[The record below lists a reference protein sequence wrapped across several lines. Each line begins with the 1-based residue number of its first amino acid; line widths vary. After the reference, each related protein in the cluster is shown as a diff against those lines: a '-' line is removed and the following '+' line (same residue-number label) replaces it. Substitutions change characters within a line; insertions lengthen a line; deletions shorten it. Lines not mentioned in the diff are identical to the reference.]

1 MKFFRTLKKLKYNF
15 VSLSLALAVSLTT
28 LPYIAEPIQV
38 QATELTNA
46 GGTGGNGEGADGGQ
60 GTQVVTNGPKA
71 SKQFWLLYITD
82 ENGSVKS
89 PVAMYK
95 SQDFST
101 DMTYILTRPEHGSLA
116 PSIIDT
122 TTPAFGW
129 SFNERGQGRGTLV
142 KQWMIQKDSVSGQ
155 PQAATV
161 IEQLWGTDM
170 AEQWVANQWYLCLEN
185 GMWCNI
191 YLNGRDTGVS
201 FAGTSYG
208 WGAIQNTLGLPEK
221 GDSKISRYTNSVLP
235 NSSRLQFTQT
245 GVQKPVNSG
254 KVTNTDMIL
263 YGHGMVIIWA
273 GDLGAQTT
281 CDEPLQPAPHP
292 APLESQG
299 KTTIVKNYRTLQ
311 SDNTYTDDG
320 CHARTN
326 VSNKII
332 IEEEEEYKVVGWV
345 TTNATTSPIDSITTT
360 NTNTHRGVIFLHTKQ
375 IPKPI
380 NLKSF

>member
-1 MKFFRTLKKLKYNF
+1 MNFHKTIKKIKSNM
-15 VSLSLALAVSLTT
+15 LSLFLAIAVSLTT
-28 LPYIAEPIQV
+28 LPYIIEPIQV

-46 GGTGGNGEGADGGQ
+46 GGTGGNGEGENGGQ

-71 SKQFWLLYITD
+71 SKQFWLVYITD

-89 PVAMYK
+89 PVVLIQN
-95 SQDFST
+95 SEFSC
-101 DMTYILTRPEHGSLA
+101 DMEYVVTRPEHGSLSY
-116 PSIIDT
+116 SIKRT
-122 TTPAFGW
+122 GTPDFGW

-142 KQWMIQKDSVSGQ
+142 KQWMIQKNAQGDPKALG
-155 PQAATV
+155 V
-161 IEQLWGTDM
+161 IEELWGLDM
-170 AEQWVANQWYLCLEN
+170 AQNWVANQWYLCLEN

-245 GVQKPVNSG
+245 GVQKPINSG

-299 KTTIVKNYRTLQ
+299 KTQIVKNYRTLLP
-311 SDNTYTDDG
+311 DNTYTDDG
-320 CHARTN
+320 CHTRTN

-345 TTNATTSPIDSITTT
+345 TTNATTHPIDSITT
-360 NTNTHRGVIFLHTKQ
+360 NTERVLFFCIQSKSDTH
-375 IPKPI
+375 
-380 NLKSF
+380 

>member
-1 MKFFRTLKKLKYNF
+1 MGKNIKRILLMIFTVVILLLVPRNADTAY
-15 VSLSLALAVSLTT
+15 
-28 LPYIAEPIQV
+28 
-38 QATELTNA
+38 ATELGGS
-46 GGTGGNGEGADGGQ
+46 GGTGGNGEGENGGQ

-71 SKQFWLLYITD
+71 NKQFWLLYITD

-89 PVAMYK
+89 SVVMLK
-95 SQDFST
+95 TQEFNTS
-101 DMTYILTRPEHGSLA
+101 MEYIVTRPEHGSLS
-116 PSIIDT
+116 PSIEKVGSE
-122 TTPAFGW
+122 FGW
-129 SFNERGQGRGTLV
+129 SFNEQGQGRGNLV
-142 KQWMIQKDSVSGQ
+142 KQWMIQKDSSGM
-155 PQAATV
+155 PQAYGV
-161 IEQLWGTDM
+161 IADLWGEDM
-170 AEQWVANQWYLCLEN
+170 ATQWVANQWYLCLEN

-245 GVQKPVNSG
+245 GVQKPISSG

-273 GDLGAQTT
+273 GNLGAQTT

-292 APLESQG
+292 APSESTG
-299 KTTIVKNYRTLQ
+299 LTTVVKNYRTKLP
-311 SDNTYTDDG
+311 DNTYTDDG
-320 CHARTN
+320 CHTRTN

-345 TTNATTSPIDSITTT
+345 TTNATTHPIDSITTT
-360 NTNTHRGVIFLHTKQ
+360 NTERVLFFCIQSKSNTH
-375 IPKPI
+375 
-380 NLKSF
+380 

>member
-1 MKFFRTLKKLKYNF
+1 MNFHRTQSKIRPKL
-15 VSLSLALAVSLTT
+15 LSLFLSIVVSLTA
-28 LPYIAEPIQV
+28 LSYITEPIQV
-38 QATELTNA
+38 QATEPTNA

-71 SKQFWLLYITD
+71 NKQFWLLYITD
-82 ENGSVKS
+82 ESGSVKS
-89 PVAMYK
+89 PVAIYK
-95 SQDFST
+95 SGDINY
-101 DMTYILTRPEHGSLA
+101 DMEYIKTRPEHGSLA
-116 PSIIDT
+116 PSQT
-122 TTPAFGW
+122 VNNPAFGW
-129 SFNERGQGRGTLV
+129 SFNEQGQGRGNLV
-142 KQWMIQKDSVSGQ
+142 KQWMIQKDSSGM
-155 PQAATV
+155 PQAYGV
-161 IEQLWGTDM
+161 IADLWGEDM
-170 AEQWVANQWYLCLEN
+170 AQNWVANQWYLCLEN
-185 GMWCNI
+185 GMWCNV

-273 GDLGAQTT
+273 GNLGAQTT
-281 CDEPLQPAPHP
+281 CDEPLQPNPHP

-299 KTTIVKNYRTLQ
+299 KTQIVKNYRTKLP
-311 SDNTYTDDG
+311 DNTYTEDG
-320 CHARTN
+320 CFKTQN

-345 TTNATTSPIDSITTT
+345 TTNATTHPIDSITT
-360 NTNTHRGVIFLHTKQ
+360 NTHRVLFFCID
-375 IPKPI
+375 
-380 NLKSF
+380 NKSQHPLI